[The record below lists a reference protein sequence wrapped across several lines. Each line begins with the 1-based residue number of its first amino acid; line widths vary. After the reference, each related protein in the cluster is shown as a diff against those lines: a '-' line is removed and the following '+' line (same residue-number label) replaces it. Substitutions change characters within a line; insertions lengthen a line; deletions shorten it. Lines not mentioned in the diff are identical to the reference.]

1 MSNWFT
7 RMLRLNSFF
16 GARAIETSRVGQSG
30 LAKVINVIED
40 KEPCESLSK
49 DEIIALVRER
59 EINGYILI
67 NDKLYRNVDLH
78 IKDDTPGVRVLKVD
92 YGLIW
97 YPEDYYINVFE
108 GFRVISVENYPA
120 TETDVKSPGDWV
132 VHIPDCIKITNLM
145 DNILQTTQV
154 TLPVLQKDDIR
165 FIQVNASL
173 YPLIKLYDDN
183 SWVTVGW
190 EGPAIVFMLNDNMFN
205 KAYGVI
211 PDNLEVRPLSEV
223 YENILAFVDGPL
235 LTMNPEQ
242 HACVIDFEKKYQAL
256 IEFFDK
262 NNIPYKKVTD
272 HE

>member
-16 GARAIETSRVGQSG
+16 DAKAVENTRVGQSG

-40 KEPCESLSK
+40 KEPCENLSK
-49 DEIIALVRER
+49 KEIIALVRER
-59 EINGYILI
+59 EVNDYILI
-67 NDKLYRNVDLH
+67 NDKLYRQMSY
-78 IKDDTPGVRVLKVD
+78 DDRPGLSALRMDYGITWFPDFPYASFLDGFRVLN
-92 YGLIW
+92 
-97 YPEDYYINVFE
+97 PEDY
-108 GFRVISVENYPA
+108 PQ
-120 TETDVKSPGDWV
+120 TEADIKSPADWV
-132 VHIPDCIKITNLM
+132 AHIPDCIKISNLM

-154 TLPVLQKDDIR
+154 ALPVLQKDDIR
-165 FIQVNASL
+165 FIQVNGNL
-173 YPLIKLYDDN
+173 YPLIKLYEDN
-183 SWVTVGW
+183 SWVTAGW
-190 EGPAIVFMLNDNMFN
+190 EGPAIVFMLDANMFN

-211 PDNLEVRPLSEV
+211 PDNLDVRTLSEI

-242 HACVIDFEKKYQAL
+242 HACVIDFEKKYQAF

-262 NNIPYKKVTD
+262 NNIPYKKVVG